1 VATGTTNH
9 RTSPTTP
16 RNGVDLSGRA
26 VFCVSLLLLLSAG
39 CSGGNTRAAQSHE
52 RLVAARDKTDQQLQL
67 THDAA
72 IERNLARVKSEHDDY
87 AAGRAAGPPVVD
99 LLIVSGGGD
108 WGAFGAGFL
117 KGWGTIP
124 PGAMAR
130 PTFDVVTGVS
140 TGALIAPFAFL
151 GDEAS
156 IEKIVHLYRNPRKDW
171 VRRRRLA
178 SILGGNSFAEIPG
191 LERELDKAL
200 DLGSLGRIA
209 DAGETGRLLL
219 VGTTNIDN
227 EEMCVWD
234 MVAEARDA
242 VAGGNAGRSR
252 QVLLASAAIP
262 GAFPPRQ
269 IDGALH
275 VDGGVTGNI
284 LYGAR
289 RTGRDNDAF
298 VARWQEAYPGVPA
311 PKLRYWIIFNNE
323 VRWPP
328 EIVQPRWSN
337 ILLKTSTAS
346 TRAATLNSIRTL
358 FLQADLARRKYAA
371 DVEVRFVAVPDGWIP
386 PKPGSFDRQTMNA
399 LADLGEHM
407 GADPS
412 SWRTDPP

>member
-1 VATGTTNH
+1 
-9 RTSPTTP
+9 
-16 RNGVDLSGRA
+16 
-26 VFCVSLLLLLSAG
+26 
-39 CSGGNTRAAQSHE
+39 
-52 RLVAARDKTDQQLQL
+52 
-67 THDAA
+67 
-72 IERNLARVKSEHDDY
+72 
-87 AAGRAAGPPVVD
+87 
-99 LLIVSGGGD
+99 
-108 WGAFGAGFL
+108 
-117 KGWGTIP
+117 
-124 PGAMAR
+124 
-130 PTFDVVTGVS
+130 
-140 TGALIAPFAFL
+140 
-151 GDEAS
+151 
-156 IEKIVHLYRNPRKDW
+156 
-171 VRRRRLA
+171 
-178 SILGGNSFAEIPG
+178 
-191 LERELDKAL
+191 LERELDKAV
-200 DLGSLGRIA
+200 DLPCLERIA

-219 VGTTNIDN
+219 VGTTNIDTQ
-227 EEMCVWD
+227 EIHVWD

-242 VAGGNAGRSR
+242 VAGREARRSR

-289 RTGRDNDAF
+289 RTGRDNDGF
-298 VARWQEAYPGVPA
+298 VARWQETYPGVPA

-346 TRAATLNSIRTL
+346 TRAATLNSIRQL
-358 FLQADLARRKYAA
+358 FLQAELARRKYAA
-371 DVEVRFVAVPDGWIP
+371 DVEVRFVAVPDGWMP

-399 LADLGEHM
+399 LADLGEQM